1 MVVLTGGQ
9 VFVVEFKMAGTAEET
24 EAALEV
30 ALSQMQDRGYAEK
43 YKDRKEPIHL
53 VAIACGREAR
63 NLLDIRVQPVG

>member
-30 ALSQMQDRGYAEK
+30 ALSQMQDRGGVC
-43 YKDRKEPIHL
+43 RK
-53 VAIACGREAR
+53 V
-63 NLLDIRVQPVG
+63 